1 MWTLAFGYHEDRTPT
16 HGYEP
21 MREAANGGVRQELT
35 AGVVQWKPKTEIE
48 ATGVLPPLKTARLH
62 LNGKTA
68 RSWRGTFSFT
78 HLARGGMTVTIGRRE
93 LLAALGGAAAWP
105 LTAHNDDRAAIV
117 AALADNQ
124 GRQLRVPPGRYR
136 VSAPILLPNGIHI
149 RGDAHDGS
157 SFQGGALHSSR
168 HSATTSSLSVVAA
181 ALMTAATSNWRILAS
196 MVGGGCFF
204 PKIVHLH
211 VTDCSFAAHQC
222 LIVPECWTSMF
233 SNLTFGPGPAR
244 SRSGRARH

>member
-35 AGVVQWKPKTEIE
+35 AGVVQWKPRRIALLE
-48 ATGVLPPLKTARLH
+48 
-62 LNGKTA
+62 NGKTA
-68 RSWRGTFSFT
+68 LERQDCTLMAWYLF
-78 HLARGGMTVTIGRRE
+78 LTIGRRE

-124 GRQLRVPPGRYR
+124 GRQLRVPLGRYR

-157 SFQGGALHSSR
+157 SFQGGG
-168 HSATTSSLSVVAA
+168 SAFVAA
-181 ALMTAATSNWRILAS
+181 FSNDFIFKC
-196 MVGGGCFF
+196 GGGSADDGRYIKLENLGFYGWGRLFLSEDRSPTRYRLFVCR
-204 PKIVHLH
+204 
-211 VTDCSFAAHQC
+211 TS
-222 LIVPECWTSMF
+222 VPHR
-233 SNLTFGPGPAR
+233 PGMLDQ
-244 SRSGRARH
+244 